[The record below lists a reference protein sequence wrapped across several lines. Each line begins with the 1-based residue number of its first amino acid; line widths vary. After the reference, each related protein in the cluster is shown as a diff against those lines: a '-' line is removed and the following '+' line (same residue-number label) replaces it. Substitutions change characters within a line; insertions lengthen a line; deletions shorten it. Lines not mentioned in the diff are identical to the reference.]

1 MVIRKRKGT
10 PNSDTY
16 SLHLTF
22 GEADVRGKLKKYVI
36 YLKKNFGSTCTF
48 HTPFTEKEFT
58 DTITFLMFKD
68 YAEKYQQDLAL
79 WAFRLSI
86 KKGFV
91 YKSAIEENSYYF
103 AESLGVV
110 MGRPPKDAWEWD
122 ADLR

>member
-22 GEADVRGKLKKYVI
+22 GEADVRGKLKEYVI
-36 YLKKNFGSTCTF
+36 YLKKNFGSTYTF